1 MFYLKN
7 KVHDIVDYP
16 VINLIFKVIPF
27 ECAGLKSSTKRL
39 DNNPYIVTPIRKQ
52 KLRFDY

>member
-7 KVHDIVDYP
+7 KVHDIVDYL

-27 ECAGLKSSTKRL
+27 EWAGLKSSTKTL
-39 DNNPYIVTPIRKQ
+39 NNIPYIVTPIRRQ